1 MKKLKRL
8 LYLKFARKLSRNT
21 SGVPV
26 PTIVSEGSTVKGDI
40 ISDGIIHIDGRV
52 EGDITC
58 AELVV
63 GLKGSVSGSVNTQ
76 TLHLYGMLQGKASV
90 DKLFIAK
97 TAKLIG
103 DVTHNSIAIEPGAYI
118 DGHCIRSGSPI
129 RPNRASRIC
138 CWLTAANKKIS
149 GLKR

>member
-40 ISDGIIHIDGRV
+40 ISEGIIHIDGRV

-58 AELVV
+58 EELVV
-63 GLKGSVSGSVNTQ
+63 GLKGGVSGSVNTK

-97 TAKLIG
+97 SAKLIG
-103 DVTHNSIAIEPGAYI
+103 DVTHNSIAIEPGAYV
-118 DGHCIRSGSPI
+118 DGRCMRVGAPI
-129 RPNRASRIC
+129 PAEQGKPD
-138 CWLTAANKKIS
+138 LM
-149 GLKR
+149 LVDKRKAK